1 MCAGQAGSL
10 PASSKAFT
18 ELCLCYVGQD
28 AHNNLDEWRRTP
40 RWYRLSQIKNIKA
53 QRNEG
58 HADTA
63 SEMSAFQ
70 CCIVPNNYCYQWQ
83 APNFLRGRVV
93 QGGAPAKE
101 SHDTFIVKRREFTFL
116 VL

>member
-63 SEMSAFQ
+63 SEMSA
-70 CCIVPNNYCYQWQ
+70 
-83 APNFLRGRVV
+83 
-93 QGGAPAKE
+93 
-101 SHDTFIVKRREFTFL
+101 
-116 VL
+116 